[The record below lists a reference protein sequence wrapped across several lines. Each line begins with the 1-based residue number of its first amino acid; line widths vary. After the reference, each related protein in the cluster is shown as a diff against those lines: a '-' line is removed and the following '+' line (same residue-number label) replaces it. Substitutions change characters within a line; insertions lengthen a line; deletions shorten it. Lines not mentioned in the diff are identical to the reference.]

1 MILKLCL
8 NKIAKQITKKYF
20 SIASVFK
27 SINIM
32 FKKAIVFIFT
42 FLFITECAFSQTIT
56 TNPLILVREDNSL
69 ITYYLETRSD
79 EKRSKDLL
87 VLFQGSDY
95 NSVRNSPNIDK
106 IKAVLPD
113 ADILTIEK
121 YGITDAL
128 PLK

>member
-1 MILKLCL
+1 
-8 NKIAKQITKKYF
+8 
-20 SIASVFK
+20 
-27 SINIM
+27 M